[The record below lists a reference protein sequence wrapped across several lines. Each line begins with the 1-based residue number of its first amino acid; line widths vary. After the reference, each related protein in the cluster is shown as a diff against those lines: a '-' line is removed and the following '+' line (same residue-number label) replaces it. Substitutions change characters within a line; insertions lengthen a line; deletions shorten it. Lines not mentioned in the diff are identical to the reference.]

1 MARIKLIIFDVGG
14 VIDTFDERKYVKY
27 ISKKLGLNASRF
39 QAFLLPMLD
48 RLEVGRMTLKE
59 MLHRMSK
66 EFKVPES
73 SLEWDA
79 AFPVLNSV
87 NKDVV
92 ALMRR
97 LSSRYTIAILT
108 NVSRS
113 RHQMKMHEYLGKVRC
128 KRIFASCYIGIAK
141 PDPRIY
147 RLVLK
152 RMGFSPK
159 EALFIDNMERNTNG
173 ARAVGIDA
181 IRFVG
186 YKALMS
192 QLSKR
197 GIK

>member
-27 ISKKLGLNASRF
+27 ISRKLGVNAGRF
-39 QAFLLPMLD
+39 QASLLPMLD
-48 RLEVGRMTLKE
+48 RLEVGRMTLKD
-59 MLHRMSK
+59 MLHKMSK
-66 EFKVPES
+66 EFRVSES

-79 AFPVLNSV
+79 AFPALNSV

-92 ALMRR
+92 ALMGR

-113 RHQMKMHEYLGKVRC
+113 RHQMKMREYLEKVRC
-128 KRIFASCYIGIAK
+128 KRIFASCYFGIAK
-141 PDPRIY
+141 PDSRIY

-152 RMGFSPK
+152 RMGFSPQ
-159 EALFIDNMERNTNG
+159 EALFIDNMGRNTKG

-181 IRFVG
+181 IRFTG
-186 YKALMS
+186 YKALVG